1 MKGRNFTIF
10 TLGLLTIATLGLIV
24 YTWWITRAP
33 SIVIEWS
40 TASELDTVGFNIY
53 RSDDPDGGTLKV
65 NDQLIPA
72 SADAYTGSDYTFTD
86 QNVLA
91 GKTYYYWLEDISGSG
106 AVNRNGPIE
115 AEADSGIKLEWV
127 LILIMVL
134 ILGWGWWNV
143 WRSRSVTPVEPL

>member
-10 TLGLLTIATLGLIV
+10 TLVLLTIATLGFIGFAWRM
-24 YTWWITRAP
+24 TGAP

-40 TASELDTVGFNIY
+40 TASELDTVGFNIF
-53 RSDDPDGGTLKV
+53 RSDDPDGDAQKV

-86 QNVLA
+86 QSVSS
-91 GKTYYYWLEDISGSG
+91 GKTYYYWLEDVSGSG

-115 AEADSGIKLEWV
+115 AAAESGMILEWL

-143 WRSRSVTPVEPL
+143 WRSRPVTPVETL